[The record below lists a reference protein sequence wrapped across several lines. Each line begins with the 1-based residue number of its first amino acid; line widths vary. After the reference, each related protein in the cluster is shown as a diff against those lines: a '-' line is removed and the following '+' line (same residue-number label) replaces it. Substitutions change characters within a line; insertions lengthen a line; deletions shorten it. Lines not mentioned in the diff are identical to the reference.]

1 MGEVP
6 RKLSTPK
13 HYAYLKIAEGC
24 RKRCSFCIIPQIK
37 GPLISKTIEQIK
49 KEFLVLLK
57 QGVLEIILI
66 AQDLGDYGKD
76 LSSNNRTSQLTYL
89 LKELLTIKGN
99 YWLRLLYLY
108 PDEVDQT
115 LIDLMKSDSRLLPY
129 IDMPIQHINDDILK
143 HMNRKT
149 SGKQIKQTIK
159 LLKQELPH
167 IKIRTSIIV
176 GYPGETPKHF
186 KELSSFLQE
195 FKLDNVGFFTYSQEE
210 GTSAAKAL
218 NQVSEKEKQ
227 LRLNKLA
234 SLQKEVVETNN
245 SKLIGK
251 HFEVII
257 EGYHPDSNLLL
268 IGRYYG
274 QSPEIDGCIILNDW
288 KKVKTFSKRY
298 LVKITGVVGYD
309 LLGTVIKLII

>member
-1 MGEVP
+1 MDN
-6 RKLSTPK
+6 K
-13 HYAYLKIAEGC
+13 
-24 RKRCSFCIIPQIK
+24 
-37 GPLISKTIEQIK
+37 
-49 KEFLVLLK
+49 
-57 QGVLEIILI
+57 
-66 AQDLGDYGKD
+66 
-76 LSSNNRTSQLTYL
+76 TSQLTYL
-89 LKELLTIKGN
+89 LKELLSIKGN

-108 PDEVDQT
+108 PDEVDQA

-176 GYPGETPKHF
+176 GYPGETSKHF
-186 KELSSFLQE
+186 EELSSFLQE
-195 FKLDNVGFFTYSQEE
+195 FKLDNVGFFAYSQEE
-210 GTSAAKAL
+210 GTPAAKAL

-234 SLQKEVVETNN
+234 ALQKKVVETSN

-251 HFEVII
+251 HFEVIV

-268 IGRYYG
+268 TGRYYG

-298 LVKITGVVGYD
+298 LVKITGVIGYD
-309 LLGTVIKLII
+309 LLGTVIKSIV